1 MTILIPGTRQLGD
14 ATVTA
19 CPRSSLVLRLIRA
32 QNDPAKCRIR
42 DFLLALSD
50 GQLKEGLGFSGD
62 DICALRMSPYAL
74 PRD

>member
-1 MTILIPGTRQLGD
+1 
-14 ATVTA
+14 
-19 CPRSSLVLRLIRA
+19 LRLIRA